1 MDEELFKT
9 APKEVTR
16 YFEAKALVPSF
27 DWRDIAPEEHAFSF
41 TVAKSVGYDILE
53 DFKQAVGE
61 AIKHQ
66 RPLQEF
72 QKNLMPLLQEK
83 GWWGKK
89 LVRDPKTG
97 EKSVV
102 HLGSPRRLETVY
114 WANTMSAHAAGEWER
129 TQNNKEFLPYL
140 TYALSSSEHKRL
152 EHENWV
158 GFTAPVDDPIWDW
171 LYPPNGWRCKC
182 SVRQVSRY
190 EADNL
195 GYEEGTAPLQVEQK
209 VWHNKRTGRVEK
221 IPKGIDPGWHLN
233 PGKHRAQNLSHFL
246 SDKID
251 AMPENRKRIAIED
264 IVSSPL
270 LEAMF
275 EGYMPRGFIPIAP
288 IPQKVRDAFV
298 PADSLKMPH
307 APRMASSIVRLSS
320 DSVKHILLEHQVRAL
335 HLSDFRGA
343 IQTLIHPHGVIRRK
357 GVPSVVFFGESDGAW
372 WRFVVKWV
380 ASKQE
385 WWLTSM
391 HKKNFSEIKRLLDA
405 AEKKD
410 ERLL

>member
-9 APKEVTR
+9 APKEVIR

-27 DWRDIAPEEHAFSF
+27 DWRDVAPEEHAFSF
-41 TVAKSVGYDILE
+41 TVAKSVGYDILD
-53 DFKQAVGE
+53 DFKRAVGE

-66 RPLQEF
+66 VPFQDF
-72 QKNLMPLLQEK
+72 QKNLMPILQEK

-89 LVRDPKTG
+89 TSIDPVSG

-102 HLGSPRRLETVY
+102 QLGSPRRLETVY

-152 EHENWV
+152 EHESWV
-158 GFTAPVDDPIWDW
+158 GFTAPVDDPVWDW

-190 EADNL
+190 EAEDL
-195 GYEEGTAPLQVEQK
+195 GYEEGAEPLQVEQK
-209 VWHNKRTGRVEK
+209 VWHNKRTGQVEK

-233 PGKHRAQNLSHFL
+233 PGKYRAQNLSSFL
-246 SDKID
+246 SDKVSVMGD
-251 AMPENRKRIAIED
+251 NDKRIAIED
-264 IVSSPL
+264 IVGSPL

-275 EGYMPRGFIPIAP
+275 EGRLPRGFIPIAP
-288 IPQKVRDAFV
+288 IPQKVRDAFTTES
-298 PADSLKMPH
+298 SLL
-307 APRMASSIVRLSS
+307 RLSS
-320 DSVKHILLEHQVRAL
+320 DSVKHILLEHQARDL
-335 HLSDFRGA
+335 HLDDFRGA
-343 IQTLIHPHGVIRRK
+343 IQTLIRPHGVIRRK
-357 GVPSVVFFGESDGAW
+357 DTQGVMFFGESGGAW

-391 HKKNFSEIKRLLDA
+391 HKKNLKEIGRLLDA
-405 AEKKD
+405 AEKKG

>member
-16 YFEAKALVPSF
+16 YFESKALVPSF
-27 DWRDIAPEEHAFSF
+27 DWRDVAPEEHAFSF

-61 AIKHQ
+61 AIKYQ
-66 RPLQEF
+66 LPLQEF

-89 LVRDPKTG
+89 LARDPKTG

-102 HLGSPRRLETVY
+102 QLGSPRRLETVY

-152 EHENWV
+152 EHESWV

-190 EADNL
+190 EAENL
-195 GYEEGTAPLQVEQK
+195 GYEEGGAPLQVEQK
-209 VWHNKRTGRVEK
+209 IWHNKRTGQVEK

-233 PGKHRAQNLSHFL
+233 PGKHRAQNLSRFL
-246 SDKID
+246 SDKIA

-264 IVSSPL
+264 IVGSPL

-275 EGYMPRGFIPIAP
+275 EGHMPRGFLPIAP
-288 IPQKVRDAFV
+288 MHQKVDDVFA
-298 PADSLKMPH
+298 AENSL
-307 APRMASSIVRLSS
+307 IRLSS
-320 DSVKHILLEHQVRAL
+320 DSVKHILLEHQARAL
-335 HLSDFRGA
+335 HLDDFRGA
-343 IQTLIHPHGVIRRK
+343 LQILIKPYGIIRRK
-357 GVPSVVFFGESDGAW
+357 AVPSVVFFGGSDGAW
-372 WRFVVKWV
+372 WRLAVKFV

-391 HKKNFSEIKRLLDA
+391 HKKSFSEMQRLLDA
-405 AEKKD
+405 AEKKG

>member
-1 MDEELFKT
+1 M
-9 APKEVTR
+9 
-16 YFEAKALVPSF
+16 
-27 DWRDIAPEEHAFSF
+27 
-41 TVAKSVGYDILE
+41 
-53 DFKQAVGE
+53 
-61 AIKHQ
+61 
-66 RPLQEF
+66 
-72 QKNLMPLLQEK
+72 
-83 GWWGKK
+83 
-89 LVRDPKTG
+89 
-97 EKSVV
+97 
-102 HLGSPRRLETVY
+102 GSPRRLETVY

-152 EHENWV
+152 EHESWV

-195 GYEEGTAPLQVEQK
+195 GYEEGAAPPHVETR
-209 VWHNKRTGRVEK
+209 VWRNKRTGRVEK

-233 PGKHRAQNLSHFL
+233 PGKHRAQNLSNFL

-251 AMPENRKRIAIED
+251 AMGDNQKRIAIED
-264 IVSSPL
+264 IVGSPL

-275 EGYMPRGFIPIAP
+275 EGHMPRGFIPIAP
-288 IPQKVRDAFV
+288 MIQKVRDVFA
-298 PADSLKMPH
+298 AEGSL
-307 APRMASSIVRLSS
+307 IRLSS
-320 DSVKHILLEHQVRAL
+320 DSVKHILLEHQARSL
-335 HLSDFRGA
+335 RLEDFRGA
-343 IQTLIHPHGVIRRK
+343 IQTFIKPYGVIRRK
-357 GVPSVVFFGESDGAW
+357 DAQSVVFLGESGGAW
-372 WRFVVKWV
+372 WRFAVKWV

-385 WWLTSM
+385 WWLISM
-391 HKKNFSEIKRLLDA
+391 HKKSFREIQRLLNA

>member
-27 DWRDIAPEEHAFSF
+27 DWRDVAPEEHAFSF
-41 TVAKSVGYDILE
+41 TVAKSVGYDILD
-53 DFKQAVGE
+53 DFKRAVGE

-66 RPLQEF
+66 VPFQDF
-72 QKNLMPLLQEK
+72 QKNLMPILQEK

-89 LVRDPKTG
+89 TSIDPVSG

-102 HLGSPRRLETVY
+102 QLGSPRRLETVY

-152 EHENWV
+152 EHESWV
-158 GFTAPVDDPIWDW
+158 GFTAPVDDPVWDW

-190 EADNL
+190 EAEDL
-195 GYEEGTAPLQVEQK
+195 GYEEGAEPLQVEQK
-209 VWHNKRTGRVEK
+209 VWHNKRTGQVEK

-233 PGKHRAQNLSHFL
+233 PGKHRAQNLSSFL
-246 SDKID
+246 SDKVSVMRD
-251 AMPENRKRIAIED
+251 NDKRIAIED
-264 IVSSPL
+264 IVGSPL

-275 EGYMPRGFIPIAP
+275 EGRLPRGFIPIAP
-288 IPQKVRDAFV
+288 IPQKVRDAFTTES
-298 PADSLKMPH
+298 SLL
-307 APRMASSIVRLSS
+307 RLSS
-320 DSVKHILLEHQVRAL
+320 DSVKHILLEHQARDL
-335 HLSDFRGA
+335 HLDDFRGA
-343 IQTLIHPHGVIRRK
+343 IQTLIRPHGVIRRK
-357 GVPSVVFFGESDGAW
+357 DTQGVMFFGESGGSW

-391 HKKNFSEIKRLLDA
+391 HKKNLKEIGRLLDA
-405 AEKKD
+405 AEKKG

>member
-1 MDEELFKT
+1 MADELFKT

-16 YFEAKALVPSF
+16 YFEAKALIPSF
-27 DWRDIAPEEHAFSF
+27 DWRDVAPEEHAFSF
-41 TVAKSVGYDILE
+41 TVAKSVGYDILD
-53 DFKQAVGE
+53 DFKRAVGE

-66 RPLQEF
+66 VPFQDF
-72 QKNLMPLLQEK
+72 QKNLMPILQEK

-89 LVRDPKTG
+89 LAIDPKTG

-102 HLGSPRRLETVY
+102 QLGSPRRLETVY

-152 EHENWV
+152 EHESWV
-158 GFTAPVDDPIWDW
+158 GFTAPVDDPVWDW

-190 EADNL
+190 EAEDL
-195 GYEEGTAPLQVEQK
+195 GYEEGAEPLQVEQK
-209 VWHNKRTGRVEK
+209 VWHNKRTGQVEK

-233 PGKHRAQNLSHFL
+233 PGKHRAQNLNHFL
-246 SDKID
+246 SDKISVMGD
-251 AMPENRKRIAIED
+251 NDKRIAIED
-264 IVSSPL
+264 IVGSPL

-275 EGYMPRGFIPIAP
+275 EGRLPRGFIPIAP
-288 IPQKVRDAFV
+288 IPQKVRDAFTTES
-298 PADSLKMPH
+298 SLL
-307 APRMASSIVRLSS
+307 RLSS
-320 DSVKHILLEHQVRAL
+320 DSVKHILLEHQARDL
-335 HLSDFRGA
+335 HLDDFRGA
-343 IQTLIHPHGVIRRK
+343 IQTLIRPHGVIRRK
-357 GVPSVVFFGESDGAW
+357 DTQGVMFFGESGGSW

-391 HKKNFSEIKRLLDA
+391 HKKNLKEIGRLLDA
-405 AEKKD
+405 AEKKG

>member
-1 MDEELFKT
+1 MAEELFKT

-27 DWRDIAPEEHAFSF
+27 DWRDVAPEEHAFSF
-41 TVAKSVGYDILE
+41 TVAKSVGYDILD
-53 DFKQAVGE
+53 DFKRAVGE

-66 RPLQEF
+66 IPFQDF
-72 QKNLMPLLQEK
+72 QKNLMPILQEK

-89 LVRDPKTG
+89 TSIDPLTG
-97 EKSVV
+97 EKSLVQ
-102 HLGSPRRLETVY
+102 LGSPRRLETVY

-152 EHENWV
+152 EHESWV
-158 GFTAPVDDPIWDW
+158 GFTAPVDDPVWDW

-190 EADNL
+190 EAENL
-195 GYEEGTAPLQVEQK
+195 GYEDDAAPLKVEQK
-209 VWHNKRTGRVEK
+209 AWHNKRTGKVEK
-221 IPKGIDPGWHLN
+221 IPKGIDPGWNSN
-233 PGKHRAQNLSHFL
+233 PGKHRAQNLNHFL
-246 SDKID
+246 SDKISMMGD
-251 AMPENRKRIAIED
+251 NRKRIALED
-264 IVSSPL
+264 IVGSPL

-275 EGYMPRGFIPIAP
+275 EGRWPRGFIPIAP
-288 IPQKVRDAFV
+288 MINKVRDVFA
-298 PADSLKMPH
+298 ADSSL
-307 APRMASSIVRLSS
+307 VCLSS
-320 DSVKHILLEHQVRAL
+320 DSVKHILLEHQARDL
-335 HLSDFRGA
+335 TLDDFRGA
-343 IQTLIHPHGVIRRK
+343 IQTLIKPHGIIRRK
-357 GVPSVVFFGESDGAW
+357 DTQGVIFFGENDGVW
-372 WRFVVKWV
+372 WRLAVKFV

-391 HKKNFSEIKRLLDA
+391 HKKDLKEINRLLEA
-405 AEKKD
+405 AEKKG

>member
-41 TVAKSVGYDILE
+41 TVAKSLGYDILE
-53 DFKQAVGE
+53 DFKRAVGE

-66 RPLQEF
+66 VPFQDF
-72 QKNLMPLLQEK
+72 QKNLMPILQEK

-89 LVRDPKTG
+89 TSIDPKTG

-102 HLGSPRRLETVY
+102 QLGSPRRLETVY

-152 EHENWV
+152 EHESWV
-158 GFTAPVDDPIWDW
+158 GFTAPVDDPVWDW

-190 EADNL
+190 EAEDL
-195 GYEEGTAPLQVEQK
+195 GYEEGAEPLHVEKQ
-209 VWHNKRTGRVEK
+209 VWHNKRTGKIEK
-221 IPKGIDPGWHLN
+221 IPKGIDPGWHSN
-233 PGKHRAQNLSHFL
+233 PGKHRAQNLSNFL
-246 SDKID
+246 SDKVSVMGD
-251 AMPENRKRIAIED
+251 NDKRIAIED
-264 IVSSPL
+264 IVGSPL

-275 EGYMPRGFIPIAP
+275 EGRMPRGFIPIAP
-288 IPQKVRDAFV
+288 IPQKVRDVFA
-298 PADSLKMPH
+298 AENSL
-307 APRMASSIVRLSS
+307 IRLSA
-320 DSVKHILLEHQVRAL
+320 DSVKHILLEHQARDL
-335 HLSDFRGA
+335 RLDDFRGA
-343 IQTLIHPHGVIRRK
+343 IQTLIRPHGVIRRK
-357 GVPSVVFFGESDGAW
+357 DAQSVVFLGENGGAW
-372 WRFVVKWV
+372 WRFAVKWV

-385 WWLTSM
+385 WWLISM
-391 HKKNFSEIKRLLDA
+391 HKKSFREIQRLLNA